1 MEDQFSGTRQ
11 RRGSCSLKKI
21 KTWAGGLAQVIECLP
36 CKLEA
41 LSSNPSIE
49 KKRKVMKSITFHY
62 RNSA

>member
-49 KKRKVMKSITFHY
+49 KKKIKTQYSLVYYVQHP
-62 RNSA
+62 